1 MPDKITIGI
10 DLGGTRIKTGL
21 VENGTVKDL
30 KITEARSKDGLK
42 GQLIELEQTI
52 AELRNVHSGIELAGI
67 GLSFPGIV
75 DSVQNKVIDTSSKY
89 PDAPSLNLTHWAKE
103 AFGVPFKMDNDARL
117 ACLGEWHYGAG
128 KGTANMVMVTLGTG
142 IGTSAII
149 DNRIVRGSH
158 FQGGIL
164 GGHIILDYKNHL
176 DVCSCGRYGC
186 AEGVASMWMIE
197 KRAKEDALFGKSML
211 ADEAKIN
218 WESIIK
224 CSKVGDALAVK
235 LRAHCLDVWSTAII
249 NLVHAYDP
257 ERIVIGGGISHTEDG
272 LLSYFEKELKNR
284 AWCPRGIPELRLAE
298 HPDTAAILG
307 AAALFE

>member
-1 MPDKITIGI
+1 MSEKITIGI
-10 DLGGTRIKTGL
+10 DLGGTRIKIGL

-30 KITEARSKDGLK
+30 KIAEARSKDGLK
-42 GQLIELEQTI
+42 GQLIQLEQI
-52 AELRNVHSGIELAGI
+52 MSLWIKKNSGGELAGI

-75 DSVQNKVIDTSSKY
+75 DSVQNRVIDTSSKY
-89 PDAPSLNLTHWAKE
+89 PDAPSLDLTHWAKE

-149 DNRIVRGSH
+149 DNRILRGRH
-158 FQGGIL
+158 FQAGIL
-164 GGHIILDYKNHL
+164 GGHIILDYQNQH

-197 KRAKEDALFGKSML
+197 KKAKQDALFGNSML
-211 ADEAKIN
+211 ADEEKIN
-218 WESIIK
+218 WESIVK
-224 CSKVGDALAVK
+224 HSKAGDALAVK
-235 LRAHCLDVWSTAII
+235 LKAHCLDVWSAAII

-257 ERIVIGGGISHTEDG
+257 DRIVIGGGISHTEDG
-272 LLSYFEKELKNR
+272 LLSYFEKELTNR
-284 AWCPRGIPELRLAE
+284 AWCPGGIPELRLAE